1 MRNVIASTRC
11 VAISL
16 MLGAFLA
23 ACGDDDS
30 SSASAGPNDD
40 PGVESSSSEAVFS
53 SSSSEQ
59 FFVPSEYRTCDKKYE
74 GKFLLYQYR
83 ETLDA
88 LYGTYRVNTVFYKCK
103 NGKWSGPSATSPENL
118 TEGDVI
124 RAAPDGWEGDEFHVA
139 PDDWECD
146 AENEGQVQSWR
157 FMVFSV
163 PHSPMGYTPTY
174 YARCEQG
181 DWVLCEPE
189 SSSSSSMDNAS
200 SSSVKSSSSSSVI
213 LSASEESS
221 SSLAESSSS
230 VAESSSSVVTPQSSS
245 SSTSVSSSSADV
257 QSSSSEA
264 ESSSSSSVDKV
275 NCSALLEGE
284 TGWSWDVPKECRFNP
299 DIDYGTMTDSRDG
312 KVYRTVKIGDQVWMA
327 ENLNF
332 DVGQGGSG
340 ENVYEWSWCYNNE
353 PKNCEV
359 AGRIYTWAAAI
370 DSVKLATDADDP
382 QECGFGKICGLA
394 SASSATLVQ
403 GVCPTGWHLPSN
415 TEWNILF
422 TKVGGKSN
430 AGKVL
435 KAQTGWIAYSGV
447 INEDA
452 VGFTALPAVNGGYR
466 QTGISAVFW
475 SSTENNSDRAY
486 YISLYCGDDE
496 VILTHNPKNK
506 DYSVRCVKNN

>member
-1 MRNVIASTRC
+1 MKKILAV
-11 VAISL
+11 
-16 MLGAFLA
+16 LGIVTFAVVG
-23 ACGDDDS
+23 CDDS
-30 SSASAGPNDD
+30 SSASAGQNDE
-40 PGVESSSSEAVFS
+40 PAVESSSSSGKVTEPAEET
-53 SSSSEQ
+53 SSSSEKAK
-59 FFVPSEYRTCDKKYE
+59 SSSS
-74 GKFLLYQYR
+74 
-83 ETLDA
+83 
-88 LYGTYRVNTVFYKCK
+88 K
-103 NGKWSGPSATSPENL
+103 NE
-118 TEGDVI
+118 
-124 RAAPDGWEGDEFHVA
+124 
-139 PDDWECD
+139 
-146 AENEGQVQSWR
+146 
-157 FMVFSV
+157 
-163 PHSPMGYTPTY
+163 
-174 YARCEQG
+174 
-181 DWVLCEPE
+181 E
-189 SSSSSSMDNAS
+189 SSSSE
-200 SSSVKSSSSSSVI
+200 KSSSSSSVI

-264 ESSSSSSVDKV
+264 ESSSSSSEDKV
-275 NCSALLEGE
+275 NCLALLEGE

-299 DIDYGTMTDSRDG
+299 DIDYGTMTDERDG
-312 KVYRTVKIGDQVWMA
+312 KVYRTVKIGDQTWMA

-506 DYSVRCVKNN
+506 DYSVRCVKD